1 MKLKLLIVEDDKIL
15 GQLIRDYFARK
26 GWETVVTADGEQAME
41 VFEEESFQLILLD
54 VMLPKQDGFFVCR
67 KIREQSDVPIFFI
80 TARVMEEDELR
91 GYALGAD
98 DYITKPFSFPVLYAK
113 AVSMMN
119 RIRGQESFQKIRK
132 GDIEVDLRTGQV
144 IIAGEYC
151 HLPKL
156 EYEMLLYFLEN
167 AGRILTREQF
177 IVRFWGYDFEGNERI
192 VDNHMKKLRKAIAAS
207 ECVIR
212 TIHKTGYRLE
222 VPYEKKEDKKE

>member
-1 MKLKLLIVEDDKIL
+1 MKLNLLIVEDDKVL
-15 GQLIRDYFARK
+15 GQLIRDYFNRK
-26 GWETVVTADGEQAME
+26 GWEAVIATDGKQAIAI
-41 VFEEESFQLILLD
+41 FEAGSFQLVLLD
-54 VMLPKQDGFFVCR
+54 VMLPKQDGFAVCR
-67 KIREQSDVPIFFI
+67 KIREQSDVPVFFI

-119 RIRGQESFQKIRK
+119 RVRGRESFHIVRK
-132 GDIEVDLRTGQV
+132 GDIEVDFRTGK
-144 IIAGEYC
+144 ITIAGEEC

-167 AGRILTREQF
+167 ANRILTREQLM
-177 IVRFWGYDFEGNERI
+177 VRFWGYDFDGNERI
-192 VDNHMKKLRKAIAAS
+192 VDNHIKKLRKAIAGS
-207 ECVIR
+207 ECKIK

-222 VPYEKKEDKKE
+222 VPL

>member
-1 MKLKLLIVEDDKIL
+1 MKLKLLIVEDDKVL
-15 GQLIRDYFARK
+15 GQLIRDYFTRK
-26 GWETVVTADGEQAME
+26 GWEAVTATDGEQAIEIFE
-41 VFEEESFQLILLD
+41 VDSFQLVLLD
-54 VMLPKQDGFFVCR
+54 VMLPKHDGFAVCR

-91 GYALGAD
+91 GYTLGAD

-119 RIRGQESFQKIRK
+119 RVRGCKSFQTLKK
-132 GDIEVDLRTGQV
+132 GDIEVDFTTGKV
-144 IIAGEYC
+144 TITGEEC

-167 AGRILTREQF
+167 ANRILTREQLM
-177 IVRFWGYDFEGNERI
+177 VRFWGYDFDGNERI
-192 VDNHMKKLRKAIAAS
+192 VDNHIKKLRKAIAGS
-207 ECVIR
+207 ECKIK

-222 VPYEKKEDKKE
+222 VPL